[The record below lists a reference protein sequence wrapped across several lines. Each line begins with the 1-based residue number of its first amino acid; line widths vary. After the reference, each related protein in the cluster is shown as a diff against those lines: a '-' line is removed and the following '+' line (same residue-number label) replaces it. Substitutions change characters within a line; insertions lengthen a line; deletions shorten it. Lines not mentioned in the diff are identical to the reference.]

1 MTTRIG
7 TVWDS
12 TTEVMNGRLSILLG
26 IGALAFFL
34 PAVAQTAVIAFAPT
48 TPSIGPIVT
57 LVSAIVSLW
66 GQLAVIAV
74 ATDPATDAA
83 AGWRQATPR
92 LLPAIGIQL
101 LVGLVAIVALLPL
114 VGIMLGSGMS
124 FTSASLANPALM
136 GRPSFGA
143 ALGITLYGLVV
154 FVVGLIVAVRLLPL
168 NAVIF
173 NERLGVGAIVRS
185 VRLTRGLTWK
195 LIGALLLF
203 LVVYGVATSATQA
216 VVGVVLRVVGTG
228 KSIAIFLAGVAAAA
242 VSTVLVTLAYVFIA
256 RLYLSVTGR
265 AEDARLSA
273 TFE

>member
-1 MTTRIG
+1 MKTRIG

-12 TTEVMNGRLSILLG
+12 TIEVINGRLSILLG
-26 IGALAFFL
+26 IAVLAFFL
-34 PAVAQTAVIAFAPT
+34 PAVVQNAVIAFAPA
-48 TPSIGPIVT
+48 TPGTGLIVT
-57 LVSAIVSLW
+57 LASAIVTLW

-92 LLPAIGIQL
+92 LLPAIGVQL

-114 VGIMLGSGMS
+114 VGIMLGSGMT
-124 FTSASLANPALM
+124 FTAASLANPALM
-136 GRPSFGA
+136 GRPSPGA
-143 ALGITLYGLVV
+143 ALGIGLYGLAV
-154 FVVGLIVAVRLLPL
+154 FIGGLIVGVRLLPL

-203 LVVYGVATSATQA
+203 LIVYGVATSATQA
-216 VVGVVLRVVGTG
+216 VIGVVLRVLGAG
-228 KSIAIFLAGVAAAA
+228 KSTAIFLAGVAAAA
-242 VSTVLVTLAYVFIA
+242 VSTALVTLGYVFAA
-256 RLYLSVTGR
+256 RLYMSATGR
-265 AEDARLSA
+265 AEDVRLST